1 MSLLNFL
8 LFFSAIS
15 FIFFGIGCFMAPH
28 MKLEFLR
35 YGLVNHRKL
44 VGLLQVLGA
53 LGLLAGYY
61 FSPFLVL
68 ISAGCLSLLMF
79 LGFGVRIK
87 IKDSIFQSTP
97 ALFYALINAYISFQ
111 QMVILF

>member
-15 FIFFGIGCFMAPH
+15 FTFFGIGCFIAPH

-35 YGLVNHRKL
+35 YGLVNQRKL
-44 VGLLQVLGA
+44 VGLLQILGA
-53 LGLLAGYY
+53 LGLFVGYY

-87 IKDSIFQSTP
+87 IRDSIFQSTP
-97 ALFYALINAYISFQ
+97 AFFYALLNAYIAFEQ
-111 QMVILF
+111 IAILC